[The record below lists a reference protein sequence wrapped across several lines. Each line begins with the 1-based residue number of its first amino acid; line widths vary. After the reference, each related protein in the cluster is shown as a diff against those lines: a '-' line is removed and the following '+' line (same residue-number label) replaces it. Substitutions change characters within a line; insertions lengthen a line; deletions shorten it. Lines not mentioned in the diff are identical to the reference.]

1 LRPIAGAAAPRRKV
15 GWLIYAAALT
25 VFVVVGEARNV
36 ATGPGI
42 DAVVL
47 ADWVLSL
54 VLLVALWGYAL
65 QKPIGSAAYWR
76 VVFWIVLAATGIM
89 LVPVATGSVEA
100 IVFTVLLLALVAP
113 AYLAAYLYGH
123 RSSRLWNPPQP

>member
-1 LRPIAGAAAPRRKV
+1 MTDATVPRRKV
-15 GWLIYAAALT
+15 GWLVYAAALT
-25 VFVVVGEARNV
+25 VFVVIGEARNV
-36 ATGPGI
+36 VASPRI

-65 QKPIGSAAYWR
+65 QRPIGSPGYWR
-76 VVFWIVLAATGIM
+76 VVFWIVLAATVIM
-89 LVPVATGSVEA
+89 LVPVAVGPLEA
-100 IVFTVLLLALVAP
+100 IVFTAVLIAIVAP

-123 RSSRLWNPPQP
+123 RSARLWNPPQT